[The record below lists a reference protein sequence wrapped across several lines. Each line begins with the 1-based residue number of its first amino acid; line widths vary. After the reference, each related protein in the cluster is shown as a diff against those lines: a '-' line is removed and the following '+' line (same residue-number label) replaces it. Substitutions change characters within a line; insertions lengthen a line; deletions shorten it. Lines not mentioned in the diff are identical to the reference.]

1 MDNFFNADLKVG
13 DKCYVVFNTNA
24 INYIED
30 GNVEEATVE
39 RITKVLTLKYAKNDN
54 IPEQE
59 WKDTYEVSFALNL
72 TTMPCD
78 RVFSVEHKQEAYA
91 LAKKI
96 VQERLESLKETEQKL
111 IACLE
116 SLDKEVH

>member
-1 MDNFFNADLKVG
+1 MNNFFNADLRVG
-13 DKCYVVFNTNA
+13 DKCYIVFNTNA

-39 RITKVLTLKYAKNDN
+39 RITKVLTLKYDKNDN

-59 WKDTYEVSFALNL
+59 GKDTYEVSFALNW
-72 TTMPCD
+72 TTMPSD
-78 RVFSVEHKQEAYA
+78 RVFGVEHKQEAYA

-96 VQERLESLKETEQKL
+96 VKERLESLKETEQKL
-111 IACLE
+111 IACLDG
-116 SLDKEVH
+116 LNREVN